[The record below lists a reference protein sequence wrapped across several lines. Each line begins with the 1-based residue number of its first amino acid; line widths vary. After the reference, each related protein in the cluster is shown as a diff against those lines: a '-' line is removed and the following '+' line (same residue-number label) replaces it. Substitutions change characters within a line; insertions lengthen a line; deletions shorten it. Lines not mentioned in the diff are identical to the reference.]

1 MFRRRR
7 SPFGKSIYGRSSRRK
22 SRPLRPMAWVAIA
35 IAVVIAAELL
45 LRAISGMGGFGGSLG
60 LYQGEPA
67 QISAYR
73 LQFLSRDQQHYDGLP
88 STGQLKATYSPLMGY
103 RLLPDQQNQY
113 WAINAQTFRD
123 SDPITVDKATN
134 EIRIALLGGS
144 TAFGELSDSN
154 QTVLSNRLEE
164 LLNGRVALQ
173 NSQPDQY
180 QPEVLPFRLDLTEQA
195 LARQPRITN
204 GQYRVINAAVPG
216 YTSGNELSRLTQ
228 DVMAYKPDIV
238 IALHG
243 YADLLLPSSYEAAE
257 IPGLESLMTNAF
269 QHFTT
274 DVMQQVKGF
283 FGQFYLVKAIHY
295 WIIQPQQKPA
305 PIRLITP
312 NQDEA
317 LANQLPT
324 DEAELRSRI
333 QRYQQHLREMAR
345 IATNANIPFII
356 ALQPEITGRGAENLT
371 EPEQAMI
378 SVLGS
383 TYQERIATGY
393 EALAAAASQIR
404 RELPQSR
411 ALNLYTLYAAD
422 LDSSTPKTVA
432 AFQSPIHL
440 TQEGRERLASRLYD
454 AIVETQTIEPIPFNQ
469 ANQ

>member
-7 SPFGKSIYGRSSRRK
+7 STFGKSIYGRSSRRK
-22 SRPLRPMAWVAIA
+22 SRPLRPTAWIAIA

-45 LRAISGMGGFGGSLG
+45 LRAIAGVGGFGGALSS
-60 LYQGEPA
+60 YQGEPA
-67 QISAYR
+67 SISAYR

-88 STGQLKATYSPLMGY
+88 GTGQLKATYSPLMGY
-103 RLLPDQQNQY
+103 RLLPDQQNEH
-113 WAINAQTFRD
+113 WTINAQTFRD
-123 SDPITVDKATN
+123 DEPITVDKAAS
-134 EIRIALLGGS
+134 EIRIVLLGGS
-144 TAFGELSDSN
+144 AAFDELSDNN
-154 QTVLSNRLEE
+154 QAALSNRLEE

-173 NSQPDQY
+173 NSQPDQF

-195 LARQPRITN
+195 LARQPRIPN

-216 YTSGNELSRLTQ
+216 YASGNELSRLTQ
-228 DVMAYKPDIV
+228 DVMAYKPDII

-257 IPGLESLMTNAF
+257 IPGLEPLMTNAF

-283 FGQFYLVKAIHY
+283 FGQFYLVKAIHS

-317 LANQLPT
+317 LANQLPG

-333 QRYQQHLREMAR
+333 QRYQRHLREMAR
-345 IATNANIPFII
+345 MATNANIPFII
-356 ALQPEITGRGAENLT
+356 ALQPEITGREALT
-371 EPEQAMI
+371 EEEEAII
-378 SVLGS
+378 SALGS
-383 TYQERIATGY
+383 TYQERVATGY

-404 RELPQSR
+404 KELPQSR
-411 ALNLYTLYAAD
+411 ALNLYRFYA
-422 LDSSTPKTVA
+422 SEPQET

-440 TQEGRERLASRLYD
+440 TKEGRERLASRLYD
-454 AIVETQTIEPIPFNQ
+454 AVVETQTIEPVPFNQ